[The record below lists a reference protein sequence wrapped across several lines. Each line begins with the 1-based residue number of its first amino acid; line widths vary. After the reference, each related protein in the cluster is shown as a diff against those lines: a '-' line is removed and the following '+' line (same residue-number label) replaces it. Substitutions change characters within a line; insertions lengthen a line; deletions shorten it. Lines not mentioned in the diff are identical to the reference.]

1 MKRSIMILGV
11 TAVATLASAHSDFNF
26 ADHSVHFD
34 VPEISSGV
42 GLIDQQKEKQI
53 GEKVYREIQ
62 KQLPVMHDPWL
73 QDQYAQIFFRILGQ
87 TQMSQPV
94 GLVILKSPQIN
105 AFAVPGGLFALNT
118 GLIANA
124 QNIDEVVGVMAHEVA
139 HVTQRHYSRSQEAFK
154 GQGLLALAG
163 IFVGAALATKSNGEA
178 GSALM
183 LGTQAALIDKQLTYS
198 RNQEREADRIG
209 MQYMYAAGYNPQSMA
224 DFFETMQRSSVGI
237 GFLPDFWMTHP
248 LTTERMSEARLRANQ
263 LPKVTHSLYDPN
275 FQILK
280 WYTAAVSNQATEE
293 QLKTIVKQG
302 NNEAKFGLAAFYLN
316 RGDSQATQNV
326 LDSLPD
332 SLKQHTLFALIQTDV
347 YLDQHKYEQAYA
359 VINTAQKVMPENRA
373 LSYKLATVYIQQ
385 SKPSQAQQLVQKFIN
400 QNPRD
405 IEAWRLMQQAA
416 ALQPQTSV
424 NQINALRYRAE
435 VQFWSGNEENAIK
448 SMLHAQRL
456 ATTNAA
462 LSARIDQRLKEMQAD
477 HALNI

>member
-1 MKRSIMILGV
+1 
-11 TAVATLASAHSDFNF
+11 
-26 ADHSVHFD
+26 
-34 VPEISSGV
+34 
-42 GLIDQQKEKQI
+42 
-53 GEKVYREIQ
+53 
-62 KQLPVMHDPWL
+62 
-73 QDQYAQIFFRILGQ
+73 
-87 TQMSQPV
+87 
-94 GLVILKSPQIN
+94 
-105 AFAVPGGLFALNT
+105 
-118 GLIANA
+118 
-124 QNIDEVVGVMAHEVA
+124 
-139 HVTQRHYSRSQEAFK
+139 
-154 GQGLLALAG
+154 
-163 IFVGAALATKSNGEA
+163 
-178 GSALM
+178 
-183 LGTQAALIDKQLTYS
+183 ALIDKQLTYS

-359 VINTAQKVMPENRA
+359 VINAAQKVMPENRA